1 MFRLEIFGF
10 LLIRIDL
17 EKYSRRIK
25 EWGFISVL
33 LLQLGGIFCV
43 IK

>member
-1 MFRLEIFGF
+1 MFRLEI
-10 LLIRIDL
+10 IRIDL

-33 LLQLGGIFCV
+33 LLQLGGIFGV
-43 IK
+43 I